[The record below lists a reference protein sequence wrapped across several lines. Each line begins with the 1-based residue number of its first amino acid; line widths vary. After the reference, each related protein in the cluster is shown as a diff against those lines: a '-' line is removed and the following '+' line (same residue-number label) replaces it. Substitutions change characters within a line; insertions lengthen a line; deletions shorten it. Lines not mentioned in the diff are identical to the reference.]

1 MGRYFSRAAL
11 EGAAIAIAM
20 ALASRFLFDDPLGWQ
35 SARLTG
41 IIVPLFVAF
50 ALSQR
55 AYSVESL
62 ADPGRGA
69 MRSVL
74 SLLLAIGIALM
85 MLHQLGALRVF
96 NGWPIAYGFGLALPL
111 LMLAR
116 IGMRFVTNWA
126 LQNHPVSELVIADGV
141 SVKGAAHQLVVNAH
155 GAGLA
160 ADLSNPMMLDRDR
173 KSTRLNSSH

>member
-1 MGRYFSRAAL
+1 MVVCLLCFFFFKQKTAYEMRISDWSSDVCSSDL
-11 EGAAIAIAM
+11 
-20 ALASRFLFDDPLGWQ
+20 
-35 SARLTG
+35 
-41 IIVPLFVAF
+41 
-50 ALSQR
+50 

-96 NGWPIAYGFGLALPL
+96 NGWLIAYGFGLALPL

-126 LQNHPVSELVIADGV
+126 LQNHPVSELVIR
-141 SVKGAAHQLVVNAH
+141 SEAHTSELTSLMRISYAV
-155 GAGLA
+155 
-160 ADLSNPMMLDRDR
+160 
-173 KSTRLNSSH
+173 